1 MHWNSYQYEL
11 ITCEFN
17 FVVSRS
23 TLDQSCH
30 ARIAAL
36 ITNIQMLHDE
46 IDLLFEEINRQIEVS
61 SREKIDLM
69 RLTAT
74 SQGSAVNDCNVAEK
88 LSHSS
93 ALGWGV
99 GIKVKDLNGI
109 TSSGQG
115 CCNKDYMSDEDLEEH
130 LRKMKAKSTE
140 MLKKLSE
147 KRYQL
152 LQTYGKSL
160 IPTVQASN
168 AQPCS
173 MYNLKLIEYLY

>member
-17 FVVSRS
+17 FVASSS
-23 TLDQSCH
+23 TLDQSCR

-36 ITNIQMLHDE
+36 ITDIQKLHDE

-61 SREKIDLM
+61 SKEKIDSM
-69 RLTAT
+69 GFTAT
-74 SQGSAVNDCNVAEK
+74 SQGSVVNDCNVAEK

-99 GIKVKDLNGI
+99 GVKRKDLNDS

-130 LRKMKAKSTE
+130 LRKMKAKSAE

-173 MYNLKLIEYLY
+173 S

>member
-1 MHWNSYQYEL
+1 
-11 ITCEFN
+11 
-17 FVVSRS
+17 
-23 TLDQSCH
+23 
-30 ARIAAL
+30 
-36 ITNIQMLHDE
+36 MLHDE
-46 IDLLFEEINRQIEVS
+46 IDLLFEEINRQIE
-61 SREKIDLM
+61 EKIDLM

>member
-1 MHWNSYQYEL
+1 
-11 ITCEFN
+11 
-17 FVVSRS
+17 
-23 TLDQSCH
+23 
-30 ARIAAL
+30 
-36 ITNIQMLHDE
+36 MLHDE

-147 KRYQL
+147 KRWFL
-152 LQTYGKSL
+152 TYKCG
-160 IPTVQASN
+160 
-168 AQPCS
+168 
-173 MYNLKLIEYLY
+173 YDFF